1 MGIRVQSY
9 WDFGLNLE
17 DLMAWLFGNF
27 VYVHLEESCIVYLVY

>member
-9 WDFGLNLE
+9 WVFGLDLE

-27 VYVHLEESCIVYLVY
+27 VYVRFGETCTVYLLY